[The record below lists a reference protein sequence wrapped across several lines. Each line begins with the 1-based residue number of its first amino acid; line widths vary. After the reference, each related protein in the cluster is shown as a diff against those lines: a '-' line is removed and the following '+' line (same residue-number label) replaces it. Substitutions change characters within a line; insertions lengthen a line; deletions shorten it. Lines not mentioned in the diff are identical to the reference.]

1 MFSGCLV
8 TKDSG
13 SADFGD
19 PRKKL
24 SLGLEDLAST
34 TVVEHITWQNVS
46 LTLFFAPQNF
56 PTTVS
61 PAKSCPDRLV
71 PAW

>member
-24 SLGLEDLAST
+24 SLGLEDLASA
-34 TVVEHITWQNVS
+34 TVVEHITWRN
-46 LTLFFAPQNF
+46 A
-56 PTTVS
+56 TVS
-61 PAKSCPDRLV
+61 PAKSCPNRLV

>member
-19 PRKKL
+19 PG
-24 SLGLEDLAST
+24 LGRNYHLDLK
-34 TVVEHITWQNVS
+34 IW
-46 LTLFFAPQNF
+46 
-56 PTTVS
+56 
-61 PAKSCPDRLV
+61 RLQQ
-71 PAW
+71 